1 MTRYSDMPSGMF
13 LLQNNAL
20 VGLKEQPYEAEH
32 LLQQL
37 LADHSDLLAGD
48 QMDELSPRRWLLIS
62 KEASI
67 PSEEGGGGRWSLD
80 HLFID
85 QDAVPCLVEVKR
97 SSDTRIRRE
106 VVGQMLD
113 YAANFVLY
121 WPVEVMRAAFESRC
135 ASRGDEADQII
146 SEFVADGSDAE
157 CFWQKA
163 KINLNAEN
171 IRMVFVA
178 DRIPAELQRIVEFLN
193 GQMSPAQVLA
203 VEVRQYRGEG
213 IDFTTLVPRL
223 VGQTAMAQQ
232 KKAGAGRSESRRWD
246 RESFLEDNRDRVS
259 EAGHQVIRSLLDWA
273 EDHGLTITYGS
284 GKIDGSASLITPS
297 SLGSCQLMMI
307 WTGGD
312 IHFNFKNLE
321 NAAPPSSMDRQHDLL
336 TLCAQLP
343 NVRDFWRNTSR
354 AVNCEEVVDP
364 RDSDRVREILD
375 GMSGVLSQREHVP
388 NPSV

>member
-1 MTRYSDMPSGMF
+1 
-13 LLQNNAL
+13 
-20 VGLKEQPYEAEH
+20 
-32 LLQQL
+32 
-37 LADHSDLLAGD
+37 
-48 QMDELSPRRWLLIS
+48 MDELSPRRWLLIS
-62 KEASI
+62 KEAAI

-113 YAANFVLY
+113 YAANFVLH
-121 WPVEVMRAAFESRC
+121 WPVEVMRAQFASRC
-135 ASRGDEADQII
+135 GSRGDEADQII

-157 CFWQKA
+157 SFWQKA
-163 KINLNAEN
+163 KINLDAEN

-213 IDFTTLVPRL
+213 IDFTTLVPRV
-223 VGQTAMAQQ
+223 VGPTAMAQQ
-232 KKAGAGRSESRRWD
+232 KKSGAGRSESRTWD
-246 RESFLEDNRDRVS
+246 RESFLEEYRGRVS

-273 EDHGLTITYGS
+273 KDHGMTITYGS
-284 GKIDGSASLITPS
+284 GKRDGSARLVTPS
-297 SLGSCQLMMI
+297 TMGSCQLMTI

-312 IHFNFKNLE
+312 IHLNFENLE
-321 NAAPPSSMDRQHDLL
+321 NAAPPSSTDRQRDLL
-336 TLCAQLP
+336 AHCEQLP
-343 NVRDFWRNTSR
+343 NVREYSRNTRR
-354 AVNCEEVVDP
+354 AVTCEDVADP
-364 RDSDRVREILD
+364 RDIDRVREILD
-375 GMSGVLSQREHVP
+375 GMLGVLSQREHVP
-388 NPSV
+388 NPSASS